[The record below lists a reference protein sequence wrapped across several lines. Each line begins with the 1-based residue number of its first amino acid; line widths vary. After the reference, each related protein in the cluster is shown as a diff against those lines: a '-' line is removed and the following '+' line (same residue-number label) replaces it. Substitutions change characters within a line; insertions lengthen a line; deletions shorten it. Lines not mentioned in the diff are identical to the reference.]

1 MQITLNIEN
10 LDILVKGLNNAVISF
25 GNVASAL
32 LLHCDVP
39 KNLEPLQTLPEE
51 EIRKRF
57 DAVLNIYK
65 QLEEKLEI

>member
-1 MQITLNIEN
+1 MQITLNVEN
-10 LDILVKGLNNAVISF
+10 LDTLVNGLNNAIISL

-39 KNLEPLQTLPEE
+39 KNLEPLRALPEE